1 IDATAPD
8 APQISHV
15 TSVSTEVKGTAEAN
29 STVSVTF
36 PSGKVVETNA
46 DQDGNFNVTIPENEG
61 LQGKET
67 ISATSKDSA
76 GNVSHA
82 GSTTVTDA
90 TAPAPPTVNGVT
102 SQDKNISGTAEP
114 NSTITIKFPNGETAT
129 GATDET
135 GNYTIAIP
143 NEVSLEGGEEIQVT
157 STDDAGNET
166 EPVKTTVKDTTA
178 PDTPTVKE
186 VTSEDTT
193 IGGTAEPG
201 SAVTVTFPDGTTA
214 IGTADDQGNY
224 TIDITSSTKLEG
236 SEELHVTATD
246 KTGNISNPTSTTV
259 IDKTAPDA
267 PKVNRVSS
275 EDVKIAG
282 SSEPNS
288 TVTITFPGN
297 ITVDVVADEHG
308 NFIVDIPNTVDL
320 IGGEEI
326 QAIAQDKSNNKS
338 IEASTIVVDATA
350 PNAPTVKD
358 ITSDDTTIGGTAEPG
373 STVTVTFPD
382 GTTAESKANDHGEY
396 TITIPEKIDLKGDE
410 ELLISAMDGNGNIS
424 DSLTTTVK
432 DTTAPEAPTVN
443 EVTSDDTT
451 IGGTAEPG
459 STVTITLPDGK
470 TVTGT
475 ADDQGDYTIETP
487 TNVDLKGGENIVVT
501 ATDKDGNK
509 SEEATTTVVDT
520 TVPSAPTVN
529 GVTSEDTMIGGTAEP
544 GSTVTVTFPDGT
556 TATGTAD
563 DQGNYTIEIP
573 SDVKLD
579 GGEDIIVTSKDKD
592 GNTSK
597 EATTTVKDTTAPEA
611 PTVNEVTSEDTTIG
625 GT

>member
-1 IDATAPD
+1 MTVTDATAPDAPVINPITSKATQVTGTAEPNSTVTVAFPGGGKVSITADSQGKYTVDIPSGVTLQGGEVFKAIATDKAGNESPVATRIVTDITAPDAPTLNDVNSNSKQLNGQAEANSTVSVTFPSGEVVDAVTDQDGNFTVDIPANEGLQGGETIVATSKDKAGNVSQKGSTQVIDATAPD

-178 PDTPTVKE
+178 PDAPTVKE

-193 IGGTAEPG
+193 
-201 SAVTVTFPDGTTA
+201 
-214 IGTADDQGNY
+214 
-224 TIDITSSTKLEG
+224 
-236 SEELHVTATD
+236 
-246 KTGNISNPTSTTV
+246 
-259 IDKTAPDA
+259 
-267 PKVNRVSS
+267 
-275 EDVKIAG
+275 
-282 SSEPNS
+282 
-288 TVTITFPGN
+288 
-297 ITVDVVADEHG
+297 
-308 NFIVDIPNTVDL
+308 
-320 IGGEEI
+320 
-326 QAIAQDKSNNKS
+326 
-338 IEASTIVVDATA
+338 
-350 PNAPTVKD
+350 
-358 ITSDDTTIGGTAEPG
+358 
-373 STVTVTFPD
+373 
-382 GTTAESKANDHGEY
+382 
-396 TITIPEKIDLKGDE
+396 
-410 ELLISAMDGNGNIS
+410 
-424 DSLTTTVK
+424 
-432 DTTAPEAPTVN
+432 
-443 EVTSDDTT
+443 
-451 IGGTAEPG
+451 
-459 STVTITLPDGK
+459 
-470 TVTGT
+470 
-475 ADDQGDYTIETP
+475 
-487 TNVDLKGGENIVVT
+487 
-501 ATDKDGNK
+501 
-509 SEEATTTVVDT
+509 
-520 TVPSAPTVN
+520 
-529 GVTSEDTMIGGTAEP
+529 IGGTAEP

-563 DQGNYTIEIP
+563 GQGNYTIDITFGT
-573 SDVKLD
+573 KLE
-579 GGEDIIVTSKDKD
+579 GGEELQVTATDKTGNISNPTSTIVIDK
-592 GNTSK
+592 
-597 EATTTVKDTTAPEA
+597 TAPDA
-611 PTVNEVTSEDTTIG
+611 PKINRVSSEDAQIVG
-625 GT
+625 S

>member
-1 IDATAPD
+1 
-8 APQISHV
+8 
-15 TSVSTEVKGTAEAN
+15 
-29 STVSVTF
+29 
-36 PSGKVVETNA
+36 
-46 DQDGNFNVTIPENEG
+46 
-61 LQGKET
+61 
-67 ISATSKDSA
+67 
-76 GNVSHA
+76 
-82 GSTTVTDA
+82 
-90 TAPAPPTVNGVT
+90 PPTVNGVT

-166 EPVKTTVKDTTA
+166 EPVKTTSKDTTI
-178 PDTPTVKE
+178 
-186 VTSEDTT
+186 S
-193 IGGTAEPG
+193 GTAETG
-201 SAVTVTFPDGTTA
+201 SAVTVTFTDSTTA

-338 IEASTIVVDATA
+338 IEASTI
-350 PNAPTVKD
+350 
-358 ITSDDTTIGGTAEPG
+358 
-373 STVTVTFPD
+373 
-382 GTTAESKANDHGEY
+382 
-396 TITIPEKIDLKGDE
+396 
-410 ELLISAMDGNGNIS
+410 
-424 DSLTTTVK
+424 
-432 DTTAPEAPTVN
+432 
-443 EVTSDDTT
+443 
-451 IGGTAEPG
+451 
-459 STVTITLPDGK
+459 
-470 TVTGT
+470 
-475 ADDQGDYTIETP
+475 
-487 TNVDLKGGENIVVT
+487 
-501 ATDKDGNK
+501 
-509 SEEATTTVVDT
+509 
-520 TVPSAPTVN
+520 
-529 GVTSEDTMIGGTAEP
+529 
-544 GSTVTVTFPDGT
+544 
-556 TATGTAD
+556 
-563 DQGNYTIEIP
+563 
-573 SDVKLD
+573 
-579 GGEDIIVTSKDKD
+579 
-592 GNTSK
+592 
-597 EATTTVKDTTAPEA
+597 
-611 PTVNEVTSEDTTIG
+611 
-625 GT
+625 